1 MNNDNRYNLN
11 RISLIAKGQG
21 AFLGAA
27 VGDALGWPQEPEA
40 KRADKKNAFSA
51 ESPVNEFQQ
60 WVRKSGG
67 QYFAHEE
74 VILAGEYSDDTQLI
88 LCTARSL
95 LHGEQWWHH
104 FTKRELPTWTRYER
118 GGGGATKRAAQRW
131 LAGQQ
136 PWFSIEK
143 DKKQYFEA
151 GGNGVAMRIMP
162 HCLLGATDTDFGN
175 IAKNIVA
182 NGVCTHGHPRALVG
196 ALAYGF
202 AVWVA
207 FQNTGTLPYGAIIE
221 KVVSGV
227 DSWSL
232 LPDLDN
238 ICPNWRSSAFEV
250 SGGQYEEY
258 WQNTVREMLQFL
270 ELCQKGMKQGALP
283 VEREILAK
291 LGCFEKRMKGAG
303 TVTAAASIFLASRFA
318 AEPFHGILEAGFAS
332 GGDTDT
338 LASMTGGILGAL
350 AGIEWLGNYAEQVQ
364 DTRYIRQL
372 GERLARKED
381 IGKSELSDIAKTA
394 KAHLDSLIEKLE
406 ASKPGDSF
414 LFPDGR
420 EVKTSASRHH
430 QSLSKTTLAVF
441 WKLTAA
447 DGQSLYIKKI
457 HRSKNDS
464 ARKAEP
470 TLNAVNNK
478 LCKVDFQPPKV
489 LKVAVQ
495 LLVGD
500 LSKARFFY
508 EKVLG
513 LKVEKESKL
522 LVRCDG
528 IVLVPLQRKKDRV
541 QQSETLAPNTTTTIY
556 IEIESLT
563 EVYNNVCQFGYII
576 LKPITERYK
585 RLCFTCLDPD
595 GNEVEI
601 IEGIPF

>member
-67 QYFAHEE
+67 QYYPHEE

-95 LHGEQWWHH
+95 LHGDQWWHH

-118 GGGGATKRAAQRW
+118 GGGGATKRAAQKW

-221 KVVSGV
+221 KVLSGV

-238 ICPNWRSSAFEV
+238 ICPSWRSSAFEV

-318 AEPFHGILEAGFAS
+318 VEPFHGILEAGFAS
-332 GGDTDT
+332 GADTDT
-338 LASMTGGILGAL
+338 IASMTGGILGAV
-350 AGIEWLGNYAEQVQ
+350 AGIEWLGNHTEQVQ
-364 DTRYIRQL
+364 DAAYIRNL
-372 GERLARKED
+372 GERLAQKEVFD
-381 IGKSELSDIAKTA
+381 KSQLSDIAKTG

-406 ASKPGDSF
+406 ASKIGDIF
-414 LFPDGR
+414 LFLDGR
-420 EVKTSASRHH
+420 QAKISDYRKH
-430 QSLSKTTLAVF
+430 QSLSQTTVAVS
-441 WKLTAA
+441 WKLTAT
-447 DGQSLYIKKI
+447 DGQSLYVKKVS
-457 HRSKNDS
+457 RSKTEISHIEVSTKEIDE
-464 ARKAEP
+464 RGAEKI
-470 TLNAVNNK
+470 NVMNMVVK
-478 LCKVDFQPPKV
+478 LRVH
-489 LKVAVQ
+489 
-495 LLVGD
+495 D
-500 LSKARFFY
+500 LEKARIFY
-508 EKVLG
+508 ENILG
-513 LKVEKESKL
+513 LRVEKNSNS
-522 LVRCDG
+522 LVKFG
-528 IVLVPLQRKKDRV
+528 NIVLVPLEPHKKTEMSSDNRT
-541 QQSETLAPNTTTTIY
+541 SNIMRSTIC
-556 IEIESLT
+556 IEVECLDV
-563 EVYNNVCQFGYII
+563 VYKNVRQFGAKI
-576 LKPITERYK
+576 LKDISEQKGWR
-585 RLCFTCLDPD
+585 RFTCFDPD
-595 GNEVEI
+595 GNAVEI
-601 IEGIPF
+601 DQLIC